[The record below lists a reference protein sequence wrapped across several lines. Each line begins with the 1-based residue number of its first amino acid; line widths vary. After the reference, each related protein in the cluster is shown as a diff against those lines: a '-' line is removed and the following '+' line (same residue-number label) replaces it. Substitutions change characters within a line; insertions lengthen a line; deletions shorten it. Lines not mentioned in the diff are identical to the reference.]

1 MGASPHFPTNQSR
14 SRRYFSM
21 TSPPDET
28 LVRQSL
34 DGNARAFEALVE
46 RYQHVLYN
54 LAFRLLGSRE
64 DARDAVQTAFL
75 KAYQNLDRFDPRF
88 RFYSWLYRIALNES
102 LRSAG
107 KARLRNVEALSDS
120 MVSTE
125 KGPGDRLDDRNRGL
139 LLQAALERLP
149 SEQRQVVV
157 LQYFSELSQRDIGE
171 LLDIPEKTVKSRMY
185 EARKAM
191 AAYLATRGVHEA

>member
-1 MGASPHFPTNQSR
+1 
-14 SRRYFSM
+14 M

-46 RYQHVLYN
+46 RYQDVLYN

-75 KAYQNLDRFDPRF
+75 KAFQNLDRFDPRF

-139 LLQAALERLP
+139 LLQAALERLS

-191 AAYLATRGVHEA
+191 AAYLATRGVYEA